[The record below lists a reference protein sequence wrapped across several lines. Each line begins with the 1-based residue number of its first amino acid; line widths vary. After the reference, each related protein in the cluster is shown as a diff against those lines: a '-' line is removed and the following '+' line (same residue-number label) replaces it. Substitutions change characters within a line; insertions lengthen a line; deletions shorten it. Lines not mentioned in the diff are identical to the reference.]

1 MPSCQQ
7 FRDETYG
14 TQFMQRLL
22 GLRRD
27 GLYAD
32 VTLKI
37 EDETFLC
44 HKVVLSASCAY
55 FRAMFTSGLDEST
68 SGKVEIKGTDAQ
80 ILRSIIDYIY
90 TAEITITTEN
100 AQRLLQACDQF
111 RLDSL
116 QEACENF
123 MLQEIEPTNCI
134 GCYKFSKLFALKKL
148 RNGTRA
154 EMLTKFKEIVQ
165 TSSEFKELSAD
176 ELIEYIGD
184 DELNIENENVV
195 FDAVV
200 QWVKHDVTGRRCAF
214 DDIIKHVRLPFAT
227 SDYLC
232 YVITQ
237 TDIVSSSKAAR
248 ETVEEARLY
257 HMLADKRHEMVSP
270 RTVPRRN
277 FSLTRHLVVLGGL
290 MRDDR
295 ENRHCW
301 FLNEEKSTWQLLA
314 QMPKPNWKFYAACIL
329 QNGILITG
337 GYHGN
342 VKSDCWLFDTV
353 EKKWKSFPAMT
364 SCRCKH
370 RAVVHSEKVYIIGGE
385 DDMDRPLTA
394 VEKFDC
400 RLRQWTKAADMLT
413 GLSDPLVHSCTGNIY
428 VFGGISDGDQTSC
441 QTQMYDPVWDQW
453 SFKADMPEPCRL
465 GAGAVV
471 NDRIYVVGGYNQ
483 ACMCYAPATDAWTL
497 LTRPR
502 ERHGNAPAVV
512 WRGRILLAGGDVNSS
527 EITTVVEEYD
537 TQQDKWSYWETG
549 LKEELSCHYM
559 VNVDLCGI

>member
-1 MPSCQQ
+1 MPNCLV

-14 TQFMQRLL
+14 NQFMQRLSA
-22 GLRRD
+22 LRDD

-32 VTLKI
+32 VTLKTGQ
-37 EDETFLC
+37 ETFLC
-44 HKVVLSASCAY
+44 HRVVLSASCAY
-55 FRAMFTSGLDEST
+55 FRAMFDSGLDEST
-68 SGKVEIKGTDAQ
+68 SGKVELKGADPQ

-123 MLQEIEPTNCI
+123 ILQEIEPFNCI
-134 GCYKFSKLFALKKL
+134 GFYKFSKLLALKKL
-148 RNGTRA
+148 RHGART

-165 TSSEFKELSAD
+165 TSTEFKELSSD
-176 ELIEYIGD
+176 ELIEYVSD
-184 DELNIENENVV
+184 DELNVETENVV

-200 QWVKHDVTGRRCAF
+200 KWVEFDTSVRRYAF
-214 DDIIKHVRLPFAT
+214 DAIIKHVRLPFTT

-237 TDIVSSSKAAR
+237 NEFVSTSDTGRKIVQ
-248 ETVEEARLY
+248 EARQY
-257 HMLADKRHEMVSP
+257 HMLVDKRHEMVNP
-270 RTVPRRN
+270 RTVPRHS
-277 FSLTRHLVVLGGL
+277 FSLTRRLVVLGGL

-314 QMPKPNWKFYAACIL
+314 QMPKPNWKFYAACTL
-329 QNGILITG
+329 QNGIFITG

-342 VKSDCWLFDTV
+342 VKADCWLFDTM
-353 EKKWKSFPAMT
+353 EKKWKSALAMA

-370 RAVVHSEKVYIIGGE
+370 RAVVHSDKIYVIGGE

-394 VEKFDC
+394 VEKFDL
-400 RLRQWTKAADMLT
+400 RTRQWSKATDMLA
-413 GLSDPLVHSCTGNIY
+413 GLSDPLVHSCGANIY
-428 VFGGISDGDQTSC
+428 VFGGISDGDHTSC
-441 QTQMYDPVWDQW
+441 LTQMYDPVWDQW
-453 SFKADMPEPCRL
+453 SFKAEMPEPCRL
-465 GAGAVV
+465 GAGAMV
-471 NDRIYVVGGYNQ
+471 NDRIYIIGGYNQ
-483 ACMCYAPATDAWTL
+483 ACMCYTPATDSWAL
-497 LTRPR
+497 LSRPR
-502 ERHGNAPAVV
+502 ERHGNAPATI
-512 WRGRILLAGGDVNSS
+512 WKGRILLAGGDVNSS
-527 EITTVVEEYD
+527 EITTVIEEYD
-537 TQQDKWSYWETG
+537 TEQDKWSYWKTS

-559 VNVDLCGI
+559 LNVDLCGI